1 MAILSNINGKFAVD
15 STGAI
20 QFSGAAGTSG
30 YVLKSTGSSTAPTWV
45 AASTVIGGPYLPLS
59 GGTLTGSTDTASGIT
74 FTSGGTISVNAT
86 TSLLLALNSTNAN
99 GGYLRIMKSGT
110 TEFFIGTRDSVSGTS
125 GTGYDIYTIAGNDLR
140 FFTGGNNLALT
151 IDTSQNVGIGT
162 SSPNPFSWGTRHL
175 TVQSAGTNTYA
186 AIDIIGSGSGAGAI
200 LFGGGSGSGTA
211 TNVGRAQIS
220 AHDGSHLVFSTNA
233 SNSGSS
239 FTERMKITSAG
250 AIEIK
255 GSSTTTSAQAF
266 ITNDNSLLTI
276 GSSISG
282 SVVKDIQFSSPSAMM
297 YIDGSTGNVGIGPQ
311 SIGTL
316 NNKLQVSSGTND
328 DGIMLTGDGTASGMS
343 SGNYRRIGFRYD
355 DTDTSYSSEI
365 RFVVPVSGTHG
376 GAMDFLTHQSGSTAL
391 NSRLYIDQYG
401 NIKTV
406 DGANFYNKSD
416 GWYGAISYNGSLRGY
431 IGSDRQI
438 FAGGSEANM
447 GYMATGDSVF
457 GAGSV
462 EKMRILGS
470 SDSIVQ
476 IKSEGGYDSRL
487 DLRAANAGGAEDQ
500 IYFSDDSTS
509 GRGRINYTINSG
521 TNDVMSFYTAS
532 TERMRITD
540 YGSLCV
546 GNVSGTN
553 LNWGKIQCGGTITV
567 GNSSG
572 TYNTYGRIYGS
583 STSGLHLIGTTT
595 GTYSS
600 TEGIFVQRAK
610 VGIGTSSPT
619 TKLHLGGTA
628 PLDSI
633 IRQDSTVSGTNWEI
647 GERTAGKWQIWQ
659 DDGDTVVTTFM
670 STGNVGIG
678 TTSPGSI
685 LEVVDTSATATTL
698 TLGQIGEVPEIK
710 AGGANTDL
718 RLSAVGAGGWLDL
731 QTNATSRMRI
741 LGGGNVGINDTS
753 PGTKLSING
762 ANYVEMATFAAA
774 AGSTSGIVTN
784 NVGYVTSFT
793 TSATHVNSNTALFV
807 PVTDGI
813 KITKA
818 GLLQVTVT
826 QDFISTL
833 SSGYCSVQ
841 IRKNGTIMFYSLRT
855 NSNNQW
861 DMINSTGTMLVA
873 ANDEIGFYYSA
884 TDFTHMDT
892 GSWSQYSFIWTSR

>member
-20 QFSGAAGTSG
+20 QFSGAAGTAN
-30 YVLKSTGSSTAPTWV
+30 YVLVSGGTGAAPTWV
-45 AASTVIGGPYLPLS
+45 AGSTVIGGPYLPLS
-59 GGTLTGSTDTASGIT
+59 GGTLIGSTSTASGIT

-99 GGYLRIMKSGT
+99 GGYLRIMKSGA

-140 FFTGGNNLALT
+140 FFTNGSNLALT

-162 SSPNPFSWGTRHL
+162 SSPNPFSWGNRHL

-297 YIDGSTGNVGIGPQ
+297 YIDGSTGNVGIGTVSPDRLLDVSDTGNVYAKIQSTNSTAAGIELDTNGGSIENWLIQADEGVDGLAIYDLGRTAYRMVIDSDGSVSIGPQ
-311 SIGTL
+311 SSGTSADM
-316 NNKLQVSSGTND
+316 LQVSSSTSGN
-328 DGIMLTGDGTASGMS
+328 GIMLTGDGTASGMS

-376 GAMDFLTHQSGSTAL
+376 GAMDFLTHQSGGTAL

-447 GYMATGDSVF
+447 GYMAKIG
-457 GAGSV
+457 
-462 EKMRILGS
+462 
-470 SDSIVQ
+470 
-476 IKSEGGYDSRL
+476 
-487 DLRAANAGGAEDQ
+487 RA
-500 IYFSDDSTS
+500 
-509 GRGRINYTINSG
+509 
-521 TNDVMSFYTAS
+521 
-532 TERMRITD
+532 
-540 YGSLCV
+540 
-546 GNVSGTN
+546 
-553 LNWGKIQCGGTITV
+553 
-567 GNSSG
+567 
-572 TYNTYGRIYGS
+572 
-583 STSGLHLIGTTT
+583 
-595 GTYSS
+595 
-600 TEGIFVQRAK
+600 
-610 VGIGTSSPT
+610 
-619 TKLHLGGTA
+619 
-628 PLDSI
+628 
-633 IRQDSTVSGTNWEI
+633 
-647 GERTAGKWQIWQ
+647 
-659 DDGDTVVTTFM
+659 
-670 STGNVGIG
+670 
-678 TTSPGSI
+678 
-685 LEVVDTSATATTL
+685 
-698 TLGQIGEVPEIK
+698 
-710 AGGANTDL
+710 
-718 RLSAVGAGGWLDL
+718 
-731 QTNATSRMRI
+731 
-741 LGGGNVGINDTS
+741 
-753 PGTKLSING
+753 
-762 ANYVEMATFAAA
+762 
-774 AGSTSGIVTN
+774 
-784 NVGYVTSFT
+784 
-793 TSATHVNSNTALFV
+793 HV
-807 PVTDGI
+807 
-813 KITKA
+813 
-818 GLLQVTVT
+818 
-826 QDFISTL
+826 
-833 SSGYCSVQ
+833 
-841 IRKNGTIMFYSLRT
+841 
-855 NSNNQW
+855 
-861 DMINSTGTMLVA
+861 
-873 ANDEIGFYYSA
+873 
-884 TDFTHMDT
+884 
-892 GSWSQYSFIWTSR
+892 